1 MKRDREEAM
10 KEILKIMKFLRP
22 YAGAMV
28 MALLLLLFS
37 SGILLIQP
45 KLTQWAIDGG
55 IRTGSVRVVLTAS
68 LAVLASA
75 LASSALMYAC
85 GILLIRSSQK
95 AGHDMRNRLFARV
108 ASFSFSNFDRWRTGE
123 LMVRLNSDVNR
134 VLMFFRMGFHMLTQ
148 AVFILIG
155 AVILMFLT
163 NARLAVILT
172 CMMAGLLLLFLLFSR
187 VIRPIFLKM
196 REALASLNN
205 TLQESLAGAKLVR
218 AFSRQDVEKQK
229 FGKRNRDFYNLSIKA
244 GIIIGYVMPFLML
257 IGNLALL
264 LVLRLGGGEVAA
276 GEMTLGQMT
285 AFSNYAMMT
294 VFPIVMLAMVISF
307 MIMASASAGRV
318 TEVLETEPGLKEK
331 EGALH
336 LKEFRGQM
344 EFENVSFHYGDGD
357 NALTGINMVIEPGER
372 IGIIGTT
379 GSGKST
385 LVNLIPRFYDVTA
398 GVLRLDGHDIRDL
411 SFDAVR
417 GHIVVVL
424 QETLLFSGTIAEN
437 IRFGRPDATMEE
449 VQEAARAACA
459 EEFIL
464 EKKKQYDGPVG
475 ERGMGLSGG
484 QRQRIAIA
492 RSLLAGPDILILDDV
507 TSALDLQTENRV
519 IQNLYTLPGKQTTII
534 ISQKINS
541 VKRADRILVLDE
553 GRIRNTGTHDELLK
567 SSPIYREIDE
577 TQNADAGE
585 KGDE

>member
-1 MKRDREEAM
+1 M

-22 YAGAMV
+22 YAGAMAV
-28 MALLLLLFS
+28 ALLLLLFS
-37 SGILLIQP
+37 SGILLVQP

-75 LASSALMYAC
+75 IASSALMYAC

-244 GIIIGYVMPFLML
+244 GIIIGCVMPFLML
-257 IGNLALL
+257 IGNLAIL
-264 LVLRLGGGEVAA
+264 LVLGLGGGGVAA
-276 GEMTLGQMT
+276 GGMTLGQMT
-285 AFSNYAMMT
+285 AFSNYAMMM

-307 MIMASASAGRV
+307 MIMASASAERV
-318 TEVLETEPGLKEK
+318 SEVLQTEPGLKEK

-336 LKEFRGQM
+336 LKEFRGRM
-344 EFENVSFHYGDGD
+344 EFENVSFHYGDGN
-357 NALTGINMVIEPGER
+357 NALTGINLIIEPGER

-398 GVLRLDGHDIRDL
+398 GVLRLDGHDTRDL
-411 SFDAVR
+411 SFDTVR

-424 QETLLFSGTIAEN
+424 QETVLFSGTIAEN
-437 IRFGRPDATMEE
+437 IYFGRPDATMEE

-464 EKKKQYDGPVG
+464 EKKKQYDEQVG

-492 RSLLAGPDILILDDV
+492 RSLLARPDILILDDV

-519 IQNLYTLPGKQTTII
+519 IQNLYTLPGKRTTII

-541 VKRADRILVLDE
+541 VKRADRILVLDQ
-553 GRIRNTGTHDELLK
+553 GQVRNVGTHDELLK
-567 SSPIYREIDE
+567 SSPIYREIEE
-577 TQNADAGE
+577 TQNADAVE
-585 KGDE
+585 QGDE

>member
-1 MKRDREEAM
+1 M

-55 IRTGSVRVVLTAS
+55 IRTGSVRIVLTGS
-68 LAVLASA
+68 LAILLSA
-75 LASSALMYAC
+75 LASSALMYTS

-95 AGHDMRNRLFARV
+95 AGHDMRSRLFARV

-148 AVFILIG
+148 AIFILIG

-196 REALASLNN
+196 REALAGLNN

-229 FGKRNRDFYNLSIKA
+229 FEKRNRDFYNLSIKA

-257 IGNLALL
+257 IGNLAML
-264 LVLRLGGGEVAA
+264 LVLRMGGGEVAA
-276 GEMTLGQMT
+276 GGMTLGQMT

-294 VFPIVMLAMVISF
+294 VFPILMLAMVISF
-307 MIMASASAGRV
+307 MIMASASAGRI
-318 TEVLETEPGLKEK
+318 TEVLLTEPGLIEK
-331 EGALH
+331 EGAHH
-336 LKEFRGQM
+336 LKEFRGRM

-357 NALTGINMVIEPGER
+357 NALTGINLAIEPGER
-372 IGIIGTT
+372 LGIIGTT

-398 GVLRLDGHDIRDL
+398 GVLRLDGVDIRDL
-411 SFDAVR
+411 SFDTVR
-417 GHIVVVL
+417 GHIVAVL

-437 IRFGRPDATMEE
+437 IRFGRPDAMIEE

-464 EKKKQYDGPVG
+464 EKKKQYDEPVG

-492 RSLLAGPDILILDDV
+492 RSLLAGPNILILDDV

-519 IQNLYTLPGKQTTII
+519 IQNLYTFPGKRTTII

-541 VKRADRILVLDE
+541 VKRADRILVLDQ
-553 GRIRNTGTHDELLK
+553 GRIRDVGTHDELLK
-567 SSPIYREIDE
+567 SSPIYREIEE
-577 TQNADAGE
+577 TQNADAVE
-585 KGDE
+585 QGDE

>member
-1 MKRDREEAM
+1 M